1 MIDTVHRAFKIQRLT
16 SLVYHLA
23 FPLELLLQEFV
34 AILFLA
40 LQGPVKNV
48 ENQDSHFAHALLIN
62 FRDKINFIGCSG
74 LKMQVDV
81 TYLYCLPLDW
91 RYWQTKN

>member
-1 MIDTVHRAFKIQRLT
+1 MIDTVHKALKIQRLT

-62 FRDKINFIGCSG
+62 FRDKINFHWLFRAKNASRR
-74 LKMQVDV
+74 D
-81 TYLYCLPLDW
+81 LPLLFAFGLEVLA
-91 RYWQTKN
+91 N